1 MRAYQDMVYSTSVRI
16 LADPA
21 QAEDVA
27 QNVFL
32 KAYERFDE
40 LRENPTTPGWLKTV
54 ATNMSLNHLQRYRK
68 RLHFV
73 GDWRRDDDSDE
84 SEQMP
89 EFAIEDDTLGAIADE
104 QRTQFIERALRAL
117 PEHQRVPFELF
128 HFEDLSYQD
137 IAAQLGVSVPKIKT
151 DIFRARAALART
163 LQPHGASL
171 TAGLPEGL
179 A

>member
-1 MRAYQDMVYSTSVRI
+1 MRAYQDIVYSTAVR
-16 LADPA
+16 LLGDPA

-54 ATNMSLNHLQRYRK
+54 ATNMSLNHLRRYRQ

-73 GDWRRDDDSDE
+73 GYWRRDDDSDE

-89 EFAIEDDTLGAIADE
+89 EFAIEDDTIGVIADE
-104 QRTQFIERALRAL
+104 QRTEFIERALRGL
-117 PEHQRVPFELF
+117 PDHQRIPLVLF
-128 HFEDLSYQD
+128 HFQELSYQD
-137 IAAQLGVSVPKIKT
+137 IAARLGVSVPKIKT
-151 DIFRARAALART
+151 DILRARAALART
-163 LQPHGASL
+163 LQQRRASS
-171 TAGLPEGL
+171 PEGL
-179 A
+179 S

>member
-1 MRAYQDMVYSTSVRI
+1 MRAYQDMVYSTAVRI
-16 LADPA
+16 LADPP

-73 GDWRRDDDSDE
+73 GDWRRDDDTDE
-84 SEQMP
+84 SESILQ
-89 EFAIEDDTLGAIADE
+89 FASEDDTVAVIADE
-104 QRTQFIERALRAL
+104 QRAALIERALRTL
-117 PEHQRVPFELF
+117 PDHQRVPLVLF
-128 HFEDLSYQD
+128 HFEELSYQD

-163 LQPHGASL
+163 LRPGGSSQPL
-171 TAGLPEGL
+171 EGM